1 MLGVRRFRA
10 LQTLRRKLKG
20 PCDHQRN
27 GKSNYDRKN
36 NQPHRPIW
44 DVEERENLRGDLNE

>member
-27 GKSNYDRKN
+27 GKSNYDHKN

-44 DVEERENLRGDLNE
+44 NFKERENLCCNLD